1 MLSYFS
7 NPSVKKYSPNDYIW
21 PVFSIRNYIQ
31 RADGWFVYSKK
42 EKRKKNNRKN
52 VILPNLENH

>member
-1 MLSYFS
+1 MSYFA
-7 NPSVKKYSPNDYIW
+7 NPSIKKYSPDDYIW

-42 EKRKKNNRKN
+42 DRKKKFRKN
-52 VILPNLENH
+52 VVVLPTEKN